1 MAGGAVAEPLHGARL
16 GGPELLLSADARV
29 GGARRHS
36 NNIILYR
43 ELEEEEDL
51 CLFSEGR
58 FRLLGYHL
66 FSTLILIRYGRCL
79 IRSREA

>member
-36 NNIILYR
+36 NNIISGTHW
-43 ELEEEEDL
+43 EEEEEDL
-51 CLFSEGR
+51 VPISNVR
-58 FRLLGYHL
+58 
-66 FSTLILIRYGRCL
+66 
-79 IRSREA
+79 

>member
-43 ELEEEEDL
+43 ELEEEEVRTL
-51 CLFSEGR
+51 SRNPTSLQAFMA
-58 FRLLGYHL
+58 
-66 FSTLILIRYGRCL
+66 STLSVWLQLQTRKYM
-79 IRSREA
+79 